1 VDNARQPPPLQA
13 FGPDRRLAAL
23 YAFLVLVGA
32 AAAWLTPDPAGRL
45 LFAGAAIVLLAYLI
59 TDLVYWPR
67 LIVTADGLVIHTPT
81 VRGRYPWD
89 AVRFV
94 RADARRRAGLRLVTL
109 EVDVADE
116 LVVFSRR
123 SLGTDPEDAARAI
136 AAADPRGLS

>member
-1 VDNARQPPPLQA
+1 VDNPYQSLGRRV

-23 YAFLVLVGA
+23 YAFLAVAGI
-32 AAAWLTPDPAGRL
+32 AAAWLTADPAGRL
-45 LFAGAAIVLLAYLI
+45 LFAGAAVVLLAYLI

-67 LIVTADGLVIHTPT
+67 LIVTTDGLVIHTPT
-81 VRGRYPWD
+81 VRGHYPWE

-136 AAADPRGLS
+136 AAADPRRFS